1 MNAQYGPCEVR
12 IIGGLQAEDEVLPK
26 AKLTFLGEPPNAV
39 VRLYQFIPSTEHGSL
54 GRFRVIDTIGAG
66 AVSNLSDDGF
76 TVTGVS
82 QQLVEEVGLA
92 EADATVTW
100 EVIIK
105 GCETC

>member
-12 IIGGLQAEDEVLPK
+12 IIGGLQAEDETLPK
-26 AKLTFLGEPPNAV
+26 AKLTFLGESPNAL
-39 VRLYQFIPSTEHGSL
+39 VRLYQFIPATDTSSV
-54 GRFRVIDTIGAG
+54 GRFRVIDTIGA
-66 AVSNLSDDGF
+66 ATVTDLDDNGF

-92 EADATVTW
+92 DKDATVIW
-100 EVIIK
+100 EVRIK